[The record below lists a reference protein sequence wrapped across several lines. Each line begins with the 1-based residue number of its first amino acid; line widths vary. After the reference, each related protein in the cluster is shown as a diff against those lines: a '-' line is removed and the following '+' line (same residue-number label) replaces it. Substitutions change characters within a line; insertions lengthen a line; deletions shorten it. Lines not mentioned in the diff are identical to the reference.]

1 VAPFRLGTLVT
12 RAGLR
17 PPALLAH
24 MAATVG
30 QVAGGTLI
38 VGLGMGD
45 AANRTENQA
54 FGLPYHDDPL
64 KRAAELVRS
73 AAALRGVELPCNPQP
88 GGGSQPGGDP
98 AAGGAVAEVWV
109 GGGSHRAR
117 GLAGRLAEAW
127 NGWGLTPEELAA
139 GLVEVRRAA
148 EEAGRDPSRVTATW
162 GGQVLVGEDAAEAR
176 ALLARWGAKRPAE
189 DVGRTVAG
197 DPAAVVARLAELG
210 GAGASWCVIA
220 PVGGPAA
227 AMRALLAEAAS
238 LTPRVA
244 PERADG

>member
-1 VAPFRLGTLVT
+1 
-12 RAGLR
+12 
-17 PPALLAH
+17 
-24 MAATVG
+24 MAATVA

-73 AAALRGVELPCNPQP
+73 VAALRGAEVPGDPQP
-88 GGGSQPGGDP
+88 GGGPG
-98 AAGGAVAEVWV
+98 AGGAVAEVWV

-148 EEAGRDPSRVTATW
+148 EEAGRDPAGVTGTW

-176 ALLARWGAKRPAE
+176 ALLARWGAHRPAE
-189 DVGRTVAG
+189 DVGRTVVG
-197 DPAAVVARLAELG
+197 DPAAVAARLAELG
-210 GAGASWCVIA
+210 GAGATWCVIA
-220 PVGGPAA
+220 PVAGPAA

-238 LTPRVA
+238 LTPRMV